1 MRAQQEYKPHGSQ
14 RVAGGC
20 GEKWKGEMKR
30 DIVLHGDQ
38 QRACLLLADMFFGA
52 GTSNSY
58 LAKFVSAHNR
68 SAVCSWHLFAL
79 RRRSIYS
86 TGHIP
91 ICRNIPQQT
100 IFGIC
105 IDQHLIEHI
114 IIFNI
119 VFDILLHGKMLK

>member
-1 MRAQQEYKPHGSQ
+1 MRAQQGYEPHGSQ

-20 GEKWKGEMKR
+20 GEKWE
-30 DIVLHGDQ
+30 DIVLHRDQ
-38 QRACLLLADMFFGA
+38 QRACLLLADIFFGA
-52 GTSNSY
+52 GTYTSY

-68 SAVCSWHLFAL
+68 SAVCSWHLFPL

-91 ICRNIPQQT
+91 ICRSIPHQT
-100 IFGIC
+100 IVGIC
-105 IDQHLIEHI
+105 IDHHLIEHV